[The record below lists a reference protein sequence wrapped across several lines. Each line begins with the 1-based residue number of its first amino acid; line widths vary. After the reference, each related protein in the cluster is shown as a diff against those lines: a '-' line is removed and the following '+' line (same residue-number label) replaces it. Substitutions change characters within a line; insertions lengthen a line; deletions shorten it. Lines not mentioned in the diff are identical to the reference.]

1 MQDMQELQEERTD
14 EQEQEPDLFDVIDEL
29 GNCIGRLGAA
39 VSELRVLELLYFMP
53 IGPEEERD
61 KRALFA
67 SDYSYDDIS
76 RVVDIAFYK
85 AMEAEDRAKT
95 AFDLLEQ
102 IAYKR
107 D

>member
-29 GNCIGRLGAA
+29 GDCIGRLGVA
-39 VSELRVLELLYFMP
+39 VSELRVLEMLYFMP
-53 IGPEEERD
+53 LGPEDERD

-67 SDYSYDDIS
+67 SDFSYEDIS
-76 RVVDIAFYK
+76 RIVDLTYAK
-85 AMEAEDRAKT
+85 AIDAEAKAKA